1 MGSDRLSREEKE
13 IYLEDLKKLADENP
27 KNFYL
32 SYPIARYYLDF
43 EDDIE
48 EVKNHLANLID
59 YAIAHFERLKKTYGK
74 GRERKTEI
82 RVFDTIEATK
92 VVVRNTKLY
101 VNRAEGFGH
110 LLV

>member
-32 SYPIARYYLDF
+32 SYPIASYYLDF

-48 EVKNHLANLID
+48 EVKK
-59 YAIAHFERLKKTYGK
+59 E
-74 GRERKTEI
+74 
-82 RVFDTIEATK
+82 
-92 VVVRNTKLY
+92 
-101 VNRAEGFGH
+101 
-110 LLV
+110 